1 MLITQWWGRK
11 ENGTDASASQ
21 EEKGE
26 GDFQNFHEG
35 LEIRQEEKV
44 WEDTVGRNTQSRES
58 SNNIKLQA
66 SVGIMAGR

>member
-44 WEDTVGRNTQSRES
+44 WEDTMGRN
-58 SNNIKLQA
+58 I
-66 SVGIMAGR
+66 